1 MKTKLTVILLAIFLI
16 IPTVVFSAPTP
27 ASYDDPAWE
36 NLIEKGI
43 GTLPD
48 SEPLGQGA
56 VSGFN
61 GESYWP
67 RGFLQIHKPFDLKN
81 HEGLVFSQ
89 HALDYGK
96 HYASETVKLFLEAT
110 LEALGKI
117 DPSNKPLI
125 PIQSLFYAPTESVP
139 MSNLSEETLAVN
151 LGIFILKGDKSEP
164 LPFALISE
172 SGVTKGTDIQLKF
185 IQNAYEQYRR
195 YADGMRPHLN
205 MLKSLPPSDM
215 RQQINEL
222 KKDIREAAKLEK
234 QAQKENKPK
243 SKATKTPK
251 GNTSNPKAKKNPK
264 DSLPL
269 PDLNAA
275 RTPRTDPKVAAIE
288 NRYHLKQK
296 ALYAQLAEA
305 SGPERMNLAEQYV
318 SLELEMEKEIE
329 ALKLSQNPSLAT
341 AIQEELDFYDDID
354 SKIRTAIF
362 DALTC
367 ETSCQKTFAQIDD
380 LEAERNQMHATRIS
394 VLRKQSRQPEA
405 DKKAFAQYIQ
415 FHEIRRKMHEKSMVF
430 NRETLHMP
438 KANQSDSENGR
449 LDQYEK
455 IDIPRTWAMFE
466 AMLTQT
472 TIPIADIIMP
482 TSIKDELKYYA
493 TSTHRPANIIAKFDQ
508 IVLGNAHPKID
519 LTNAFTVHLMCSA
532 RDRLLGCKIGGDPET
547 EAKVSDVVSR
557 ILKLTESSARN
568 TQFRALEYA
577 VRANP
582 VDLTFKLDT
591 KKLKEATNSMLGETR
606 KKTYQSLLRD
616 FNKIPLRGDS
626 VSNSRSSRLR
636 EKSKTQD
643 NNDLDI

>member
-36 NLIEKGI
+36 DLIEKGI
-43 GTLPD
+43 GTALPA
-48 SEPLGQGA
+48 SEPLGPGA

-67 RGFLQIHKPFDLKN
+67 RDFLQIHKPFDLKN

-89 HALDYGK
+89 HALKYGK
-96 HYASETVKLFLEAT
+96 HYASETVKVFLEAT

-139 MSNLSEETLAVN
+139 MSNLSEDTLAVN

-164 LPFALISE
+164 LPFAMISE
-172 SGVTKGTDIQLKF
+172 NGVIKGTDIQLKF
-185 IQNAYEQYRR
+185 IQDAYEQYRR
-195 YADGMRPHLN
+195 YADGMRPHLTR
-205 MLKSLPPSDM
+205 LKSLPPNDM
-215 RQQINEL
+215 RKQINEL
-222 KKDIREAAKLEK
+222 NKDIRKAAKLEK
-234 QAQKENKPK
+234 QAQKDQKANMAQPNAPQKPK
-243 SKATKTPK
+243 
-251 GNTSNPKAKKNPK
+251 K
-264 DSLPL
+264 DRKIA
-269 PDLNAA
+269 N
-275 RTPRTDPKVAAIE
+275 IE
-288 NRYHLKQK
+288 NRYRLKQK
-296 ALYAQLAEA
+296 ELYTQLAEA

-318 SLELEMEKEIE
+318 MLELEMEKEIE
-329 ALKLSQNPSLAT
+329 TLRLSQDPSLAAT
-341 AIQEELDFYDDID
+341 IQEEHAFYDDID
-354 SKIRTAIF
+354 AKIRTAIF

-367 ETSCQKTFAQIDD
+367 ETSCQKEFNRIDD
-380 LEAERNQMHATRIS
+380 LEAERDQLHATRS
-394 VLRKQSRQPEA
+394 AVLREQAKQPDV
-405 DKKAFAQYIQ
+405 DKNRAAKNIQ
-415 FHEIRRKMHEKSMVF
+415 IHEERRKTHASRMARNSKAIRMTKGDQS
-430 NRETLHMP
+430 NP
-438 KANQSDSENGR
+438 KKER
-449 LDQYEK
+449 LDRYEK
-455 IDIPRTWAMFE
+455 VDIPRTWAMFE

-482 TSIKDELKYYA
+482 MSLKDQLMSYA
-493 TSTHRPANIIAKFDQ
+493 TSANRPANIVTKFDQ
-508 IVLGNAHPKID
+508 IVLGSVNRKLD
-519 LTNAFTVHLMCSA
+519 LTNTFTVHLTCSA

-591 KKLKEATNSMLGETR
+591 KKLKEATNSMLGEDR
-606 KKTYQSLLRD
+606 KRTYQSLLRE

-643 NNDLDI
+643 DNDLDI

>member
-16 IPTVVFSAPTP
+16 IPTVVLSAPTP

-36 NLIEKGI
+36 ALIEKGI
-43 GTLPD
+43 GTALPA
-48 SEPLGQGA
+48 SEPLGPGA

-81 HEGLVFSQ
+81 HKGLIFSKP
-89 HALDYGK
+89 ALEFGQ
-96 HYASETVKLFLEAT
+96 HYASETVKIFLEAT
-110 LEALGKI
+110 LEALGGL
-117 DPSNKPLI
+117 DPAHKPVI
-125 PIQSLFYAPTESVP
+125 PIQALFYAPTDSVP
-139 MSNLSEETLAVN
+139 MRNLNEDTLAVK

-164 LPFALISE
+164 LPFAMISE
-172 SGVTKGTDIQLKF
+172 NGVIKGTDIQLKF
-185 IQNAYEQYRR
+185 IQDAYEQYRR
-195 YADGMRPHLN
+195 YADGMRPHLTR
-205 MLKSLPPSDM
+205 LKSLPPNDM
-215 RQQINEL
+215 RKQINEL
-222 KKDIREAAKLEK
+222 NKDIQKAAKLEK
-234 QAQKENKPK
+234 QAQKDQKANMAQPNATQKPK
-243 SKATKTPK
+243 K
-251 GNTSNPKAKKNPK
+251 
-264 DSLPL
+264 
-269 PDLNAA
+269 
-275 RTPRTDPKVAAIE
+275 DPKIAIIE
-288 NRYHLKQK
+288 NRYRLKQK
-296 ALYAQLAEA
+296 ELYTQLAEA

-318 SLELEMEKEIE
+318 MLELEMEKEIE
-329 ALKLSQNPSLAT
+329 TLRLSQDPSLAAT
-341 AIQEELDFYDDID
+341 IQEEHAFYDDID
-354 SKIRTAIF
+354 AKIRTATL
-362 DALTC
+362 DALAC
-367 ETSCQKTFAQIDD
+367 ETSCKKEFNRIDD
-380 LEAERNQMHATRIS
+380 LEAERDQLHATRS
-394 VLRKQSRQPEA
+394 AVLREQAKQPDV
-405 DKKAFAQYIQ
+405 DKNRAAKNIQ
-415 FHEIRRKMHEKSMVF
+415 IHEERRKTHASRMARNSKAIRMTKGDQS
-430 NRETLHMP
+430 NP
-438 KANQSDSENGR
+438 KKER
-449 LDQYEK
+449 LDRYEK
-455 IDIPRTWAMFE
+455 VDIPRTWAMFE

-591 KKLKEATNSMLGETR
+591 KKLKEATNSMLGEDR
-606 KKTYQSLLRD
+606 KRTYQSLLRE